1 MDRRRIDTGFTNG
14 KLGWRVVK
22 HHRNRFPP
30 LFNDPKDETKVFQLP
45 AHKGY
50 RQADGRT
57 SLKNRKN
64 QKFRQTQRKPKKA
77 PSLPARIAAHCFQRD
92 SVTAKQYRLNVAATG
107 DDPRTDQKAH
117 SRGVLYLYASPL
129 CMQSPTEFGQSN
141 AYLSGIIGFHPG
153 SVSVHRW
160 YRASFTLPAPCR

>member
-77 PSLPARIAAHCFQRD
+77 PSFSARIAAHRFQRD
-92 SVTAKQYRLNVAATG
+92 SVTTQQYRLTIASTG
-107 DDPRTDQKAH
+107 DDPRTDSKTH
-117 SRGVLYLYASPL
+117 SRGILCLYASPF
-129 CMQSPTEFGQSN
+129 CKQ
-141 AYLSGIIGFHPG
+141 
-153 SVSVHRW
+153 
-160 YRASFTLPAPCR
+160 